1 MLKVK
6 RALISVSDKEGIV
19 EFAKEL
25 SELGVEIISTG
36 GTAKILKQAGLNV
49 KDVSDVTGFPE
60 MLDGRVK
67 TLHPFIHGALL
78 AVRNN
83 KEHMETIQ
91 KHKIVPIDMV
101 VINLYP
107 FKEVIKKE
115 NVSLEE
121 VIENIDIGGPAMI
134 RSAAKNADSVAV
146 ITDKKDYEKVLS
158 ELKSGGIKDET
169 LQELRV
175 KAYKT
180 TADYDVHISNY
191 LENILLK
198 NDKLPDKVLIS
209 VDKKQEMRYGENPHQ
224 KAAFYVFANFKETG
238 PALSEQLHGKE
249 LSFNN
254 IYDMDAAFNL
264 VKEFD
269 EPAAVIV
276 KHANPCGVAVN
287 SDITQAYINA
297 YNVDT
302 VSAFGG
308 ITALNRKCT
317 EKIAEEINKIF
328 MEVVIAPDYEEKA
341 LEILKQ
347 KKNLRIIKTG
357 PIKKYKDNTIAYKD
371 IRKVTGGLL
380 IQDMDTKETK
390 KEDLKFVTK
399 RIPTEK
405 ELTDLLFAWK
415 VVKHVKSNAI
425 VIAKDKVAIG
435 IGPGQTN
442 RVGSVNIAANQ
453 AKEKIQGAVLAS
465 EAFFPFRDSVDLAAK
480 FGISCIIQPGGSVKD
495 EEVIKAADEHNIAM
509 IFTGIRHFKH

>member
-25 SELGVEIISTG
+25 AELGVDIISTG
-36 GTAKILKQAGLNV
+36 GTAKVLKQAGINV
-49 KDVSDVTGFPE
+49 RDVSDVTNFPE

-78 AVRNN
+78 AVRKNE
-83 KEHMETIQ
+83 EHIKTIE
-91 KHKIVPIDMV
+91 KHKITPIDMV

-115 NVSLEE
+115 NVNLEE

-134 RSAAKNADSVAV
+134 RSAAKNAESVAV

-175 KAYKT
+175 KAYRT
-180 TADYDVHISNY
+180 TADYDVCISNY
-191 LENILLK
+191 LENKLLK
-198 NDKLPDKVLIS
+198 NEILPDKILIS

-224 KAAFYVFANFKETG
+224 KAAFYVFPDFKETG

-276 KHANPCGVAVN
+276 KHANPCGVALDN
-287 SDITQAYINA
+287 DITEAYMKA

-357 PIKKYKDNTIAYKD
+357 PIKRYMDNTIAYKD

-399 RIPTEK
+399 RKPAEK
-405 ELTDLLFAWK
+405 ELQDLLFAWK

-442 RVGSVNIAANQ
+442 RVGSVHIAANQ
-453 AKEKIQGAVLAS
+453 AKEKIEGAVLAS
-465 EAFFPFRDSVDLAAK
+465 EAFFPFRDSVDLAAQFK
-480 FGISCIIQPGGSVKD
+480 ISCIIQPGGSIKD

-509 IFTGIRHFKH
+509 VFTGVRHFKH